1 MENNNPKEMNMN
13 KYTFTVELVH
23 KDVDELTVCGMLK
36 AAVNGLADYDCV
48 SHTGT
53 KALTEQGL
61 KVWAKRKCNVSLAVP
76 KPAKKA
82 EEKVQVTA

>member
-1 MENNNPKEMNMN
+1 MN

-23 KDVDELTVCGMLK
+23 ADCDELTVCGMLK
-36 AAVNGLADYDCV
+36 AAVNGLANYDCV

-61 KVWAKRKCNVSLAVP
+61 KVWAKRKCNVCLLYTSP
-76 KPAKKA
+76 SPRDRG
-82 EEKVQVTA
+82 

>member
-1 MENNNPKEMNMN
+1 MN

-82 EEKVQVTA
+82 EKKVQVTA

>member
-1 MENNNPKEMNMN
+1 MN
-13 KYTFTVELVH
+13 KSTFTVELVG
-23 KDVDELTVCGMLK
+23 KGVDELSICGMLK

-61 KVWAKRKCNVSLAVP
+61 KVWAKRKCNISLAVP
-76 KPAKKA
+76 KPAKA
-82 EEKVQVTA
+82 EKKVQVEA

>member
-1 MENNNPKEMNMN
+1 MN

-23 KDVDELTVCGMLK
+23 KDCDELTVCGMLK

-61 KVWAKRKCNVSLAVP
+61 KVWAKRKCNVSLALP
-76 KPAKKA
+76 KPSKSEKKVFRPYTFLA
-82 EEKVQVTA
+82 H

>member
-1 MENNNPKEMNMN
+1 MENNNPKEFNMN

-23 KDVDELTVCGMLK
+23 KDIDDLTVCGMLK

-76 KPAKKA
+76 KPAKA
-82 EEKVQVTA
+82 EKKVQVEA

>member
-1 MENNNPKEMNMN
+1 MQ

-23 KDVDELTVCGMLK
+23 KDCDELTVCGMLK

-53 KALTEQGL
+53 KTLSEQGL
-61 KVWAKRKCNVSLAVP
+61 KVWAKRKCNKSLALP
-76 KPAKKA
+76 KPAKKKA
-82 EEKVQVTA
+82 QEKVQVEA